1 MATACLASFAIL
13 AGGLVALYGLDW
25 YKNRKQNSRKSAE
38 KVIEKEYYTV
48 KETLAEGQLI

>member
-25 YKNRKQNSRKSAE
+25 YKNRKQNSRTSTK
-38 KVIEKEYYTV
+38 KMEKEYHTT
-48 KETLAEGQLI
+48 KEPLAEEQLI